1 MAKTY
6 SQLYIQTRKAFR
18 EAGIEAYSLEARI
31 IVAHA
36 SGKTSE
42 KLLRDMSLYTS
53 DEVET
58 RLNELVQRRLS
69 GEPVA
74 YITGSWEF
82 YGLPLEITPDVLIP
96 RSDTEVAVDKAL
108 EVLRGRVN
116 DARVLDLCTGSGCI
130 GCAIASQLPA
140 SRAVLVDISE
150 AALEVAKRNIRL
162 NDLSSRVVCVQS
174 DVTEP
179 PPLRLGS
186 FDLIISNPPYIE
198 TEEIPELDSSVKDF
212 EPILALDGGNDGL
225 DFYRIILDKWK
236 GLLRQSG
243 YMIFE
248 VGEKQA
254 EDVAFLMRLKGFRNV
269 SIANDTAG
277 IGRVVSGKI

>member
-6 SQLYIQTRKAFR
+6 SQLYIATRKAFR
-18 EAGIEAYSLEARI
+18 EAGIEAHSLEARI
-31 IVAHA
+31 ILAHA
-36 SGKTSE
+36 SGKTTE

-53 DEVET
+53 DEVE
-58 RLNELVQRRLS
+58 RKLDELVQRRLS

-96 RSDTEVAVDKAL
+96 RADTEVAVDKAL
-108 EVLRGRVN
+108 ELLGGKVP
-116 DARVLDLCTGSGCI
+116 DARILDLCTGSGCI

-140 SRAVLVDISE
+140 SRAVLIDISE

-198 TEEIPELDSSVKDF
+198 TNEIPTLDSSVKDF
-212 EPILALDGGNDGL
+212 EPHLALDGGNDGL

-236 GLLRQSG
+236 ELLRQSG
-243 YMIFE
+243 HIVFE
-248 VGEKQA
+248 VGETQA

-269 SIANDTAG
+269 TVTKDTAG
-277 IGRVVSGKI
+277 HDRVVSGKL